1 MNAIMHDQPGFDFDG
16 AHTHLLAE
24 FQQAIELTKAI
35 NNDAMMA
42 LRGVST
48 AFLQCLAEPS
58 DPVLADDLY
67 RRADAALVCVR
78 TRRQQAIDALDAP
91 MLLRVL
97 DGLKSRL
104 LQEQARYDQE
114 ARLVSSMRMSNKKQ
128 AAYQKAEDEHT
139 AVLDAI
145 DHALTSAVSGIP
157 LNVRHDSLAMLNI
170 PRIIRSAVTDAAR
183 EGSALA
189 DAFGAVNAQNA
200 QAWDHVTGLRRAASS
215 LASARQAESF
225 LPSDLEACID
235 FLDPLPMPDR
245 VVTLAEFNPASL
257 TLESVRSYPSIGM
270 GSVTEGFGRHKGK
283 FSATFGSGLC
293 FEDDQGRLRSGLQ
306 CTRSV

>member
-1 MNAIMHDQPGFDFDG
+1 MNAIIHDQSGFDFEG
-16 AHTHLLAE
+16 ARAPLHAE
-24 FQQAIELTKAI
+24 FQQAIEAAKAI
-35 NNDAMMA
+35 NNDALIA
-42 LRGVST
+42 LREVST
-48 AFLQCLAEPS
+48 SFSKCLTEPS

-78 TRRQQAIDALDAP
+78 TRRQQAIDALETP
-91 MLLRVL
+91 LLLRL
-97 DGLKSRL
+97 LEGLKARL
-104 LQEQARYDQE
+104 LRAQANYDQE
-114 ARLVSSMRMSNKKQ
+114 ARVIASMRMSKKKQ
-128 AAYQKAEDEHT
+128 TAYQKSEEEYT
-139 AVLDAI
+139 VVLASL
-145 DHALTSAVSGIP
+145 DHALSSAVSGIP

-170 PRIIRSAVTDAAR
+170 PSAIRSAVTDAAR

-189 DAFGAVNAQNA
+189 DAFGAVNSHNA
-200 QAWDHVTGLRRAASS
+200 QAWSHVTDLRRAASA
-215 LASARQAESF
+215 LAAARQAESF

-235 FLDPLPMPDR
+235 FLDPLPLPDR